1 MVEALKR
8 IGGGV
13 ERKSLLR
20 RVVVRAGKR
29 EGTDAAGVYI
39 YYGA

>member
-1 MVEALKR
+1 MVRALKR
-8 IGGGV
+8 IRGGV
-13 ERKSLLR
+13 ERGSLLQ

-29 EGTDAAGVYI
+29 EGKGETGVYI